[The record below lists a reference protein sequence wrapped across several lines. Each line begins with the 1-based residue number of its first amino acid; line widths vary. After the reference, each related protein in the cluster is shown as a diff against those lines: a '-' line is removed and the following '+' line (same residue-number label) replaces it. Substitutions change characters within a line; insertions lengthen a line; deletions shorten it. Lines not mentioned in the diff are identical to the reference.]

1 MTAMKTPILSFAD
14 VVAIETYM
22 SGEPAQSAG
31 FWLKLSKV
39 GAPEATISKD
49 EAIEAALCCGWI
61 DGQLATFDA
70 HHFLIRMTPR
80 RVGSRWSAR
89 NRDTAE
95 RLAREGRLRAN
106 GLEQIERAKTE
117 GRWEAAYQSQ
127 GKAEP
132 PSDLL
137 AALARNAKARRFFET
152 LDRANRYAIIYR
164 VMDAKLPETR
174 SRRIAQ
180 YVEML
185 ARGETIHP
193 AKEKKP
199 PRNETRSRALHK
211 KT

>member
-1 MTAMKTPILSFAD
+1 MTVTKAPILSFTD
-14 VVAIETYM
+14 VVAIEAYM
-22 SGEPAQSAG
+22 SGEPVQSTG
-31 FWLKLSKV
+31 FWLKLSKI

-61 DGQLATFDA
+61 DGQLAKFDE

-80 RVGSRWSAR
+80 RVGSRWSAK
-89 NRDTAE
+89 NRETAE
-95 RLAREGRLRAN
+95 RMAREGRLKAN
-106 GLEQIERAKTE
+106 GLEQIERAKTD
-117 GRWEAAYQSQ
+117 GRWDAAYQSQ
-127 GKAEP
+127 GKAEA

-137 AALARNAKARRFFET
+137 TALARNTKAEQFFET

-164 VMDAKLPETR
+164 VSGAKLPETR

-193 AKEKKP
+193 AKVRKP
-199 PRNETRSRALHK
+199 APN
-211 KT
+211 

>member
-1 MTAMKTPILSFAD
+1 MTVTKAPILSFMD
-14 VVAIETYM
+14 VVAIEAYM
-22 SGEPAQSAG
+22 SGEPAQSTG
-31 FWLKLSKV
+31 FWLKLSKI
-39 GAPEATISKD
+39 GAPEATIRKD

-61 DGQLATFDA
+61 DGQLDKFDE

-80 RVGSRWSAR
+80 RMGSRWSAK

-95 RLAREGRLRAN
+95 CMAREGRLKAN
-106 GLEQIERAKTE
+106 GLEQIEWAKTD
-117 GRWEAAYQSQ
+117 GRWDAAYQSQ
-127 GKAEP
+127 GKAET

-137 AALARNAKARRFFET
+137 TALARNAKAERFFET

-164 VMDAKLPETR
+164 VSDVKLPETR

-193 AKEKKP
+193 TKAKKP
-199 PRNETRSRALHK
+199 SPNET
-211 KT
+211 

>member
-1 MTAMKTPILSFAD
+1 MTAMKIPILSFAD
-14 VVAIETYM
+14 VVAIEAYM

-39 GAPEATISKD
+39 GAPEATISRD

-61 DGQLATFDA
+61 DGQLARFDA

-80 RVGSRWSAR
+80 RAGSRWSAR

-106 GLEQIERAKTE
+106 GLAQIERAKTE

-137 AALARNAKARRFFET
+137 AALARNAKAKRFFET

-174 SRRIAQ
+174 VRRIAQ

-199 PRNETRSRALHK
+199 SRNEARSRALHK

>member
-1 MTAMKTPILSFAD
+1 MPKTPILSFAD
-14 VVAIETYM
+14 AVAIETYM
-22 SGEPAQSAG
+22 SGESAESAG
-31 FWLKLSKV
+31 FWLKLSKI

-61 DGQLATFDA
+61 DGQLAKFDA

-137 AALARNAKARRFFET
+137 VALARNAKAKRFFET

-164 VMDAKLPETR
+164 VMDTKLPETR

-185 ARGETIHP
+185 AKGETIHP

-199 PRNETRSRALHK
+199 SRNQTRSRALHK